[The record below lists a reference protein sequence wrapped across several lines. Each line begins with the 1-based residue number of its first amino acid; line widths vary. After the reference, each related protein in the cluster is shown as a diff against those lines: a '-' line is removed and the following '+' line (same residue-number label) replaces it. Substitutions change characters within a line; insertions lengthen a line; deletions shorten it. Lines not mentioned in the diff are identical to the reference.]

1 MHTIVCV
8 KQVPEIA
15 GIKVAPDG
23 SGIVPPP
30 GAGILN
36 PFDAYAVE
44 EGIRIKEKTSGKLSV
59 ISCGGPGAEA
69 PLREGLALG
78 ADEAFLC
85 SDGAFAA
92 ADPVHTAMIL
102 AAGIKKIG
110 AFDLILCGKQAVD
123 DDSSAVPAALAAFLE
138 LPQVIFV
145 KKFEQLEPGKAMV
158 FRMSDDGYDVV
169 ETTLPAVISVVKEI
183 NEPRLPSLK
192 GKMRAKSAKIT
203 TWTAADLGLDP
214 QSLNP
219 AGFGYKVE
227 QFSPPPPR
235 PKGEILTGTPEE
247 IAQKLFQKLREA
259 QVI

>member
-1 MHTIVCV
+1 MHTIVCI

-15 GIKVAPDG
+15 GIKVSPDG
-23 SGIVPPP
+23 AGVIPPP
-30 GAGILN
+30 GAGMVN
-36 PFDAYAVE
+36 PFDVYAIE

-59 ISCGGPGAEA
+59 VSSGGPSAEA
-69 PLREGLALG
+69 ALREALALG
-78 ADEAFLC
+78 ADEAYLL
-85 SDGAFAA
+85 SDPLFTS
-92 ADPVHTAMIL
+92 ADPLHTAMIL

-123 DDSSAVPAALAAFLE
+123 DDSSVVPAALAAYLE

-145 KKFEQLEPGKAMV
+145 KKFEQLESGKAKV
-158 FRMSDDGYDVV
+158 FRMADDGYEVI
-169 ETTLPAVISVVKEI
+169 ETPLPAVVGVVKEI

-203 TWTAADLGLDP
+203 TWSAADLGLDAAA
-214 QSLNP
+214 LNP
-219 AGFGYKVE
+219 ANFGYKIK

-235 PKGEILTGTPEE
+235 PKGEMLGGTPEE
-247 IAQKLFQKLREA
+247 IAEKLFQKLREA